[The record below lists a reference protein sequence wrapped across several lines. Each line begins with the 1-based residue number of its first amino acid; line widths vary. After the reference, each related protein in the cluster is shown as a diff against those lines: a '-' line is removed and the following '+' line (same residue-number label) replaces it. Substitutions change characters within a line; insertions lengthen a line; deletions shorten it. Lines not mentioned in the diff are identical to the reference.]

1 MYKIQEYLSRNK
13 RDNLKQNFFDHLLS
27 SKREI
32 LAGAIRYSARGV
44 KNTIK
49 IRSWSILDRIAHIVG
64 LRARRCPG
72 ILQSI
77 RIGYWSLSE
86 MINWSFLSTSAFTNV
101 PEHQDSSVRSDRKSN
116 VCTFVR
122 LSFSFSLSLSS
133 VVGTFYVSCSE
144 VRPGSRP
151 WTLDFAY
158 WLCSPWLQ
166 QPTERVRISQR
177 GARCHRGVAAG
188 NVCVLMLSIL
198 VLSIIRPGRCSITVP
213 TDTARERKRSIVAS

>member
-72 ILQSI
+72 ISQSI

-122 LSFSFSLSLSS
+122 LSFSLSLFLSLLS
-133 VVGTFYVSCSE
+133 L
-144 VRPGSRP
+144 VRFTYHAAKFVQALDPGL
-151 WTLDFAY
+151 WTLHTDY
-158 WLCSPWLQ
+158 VHRDCSNPPKGFESANEELVA
-166 QPTERVRISQR
+166 TGEQR
-177 GARCHRGVAAG
+177 
-188 NVCVLMLSIL
+188 
-198 VLSIIRPGRCSITVP
+198 
-213 TDTARERKRSIVAS
+213 RETSAS